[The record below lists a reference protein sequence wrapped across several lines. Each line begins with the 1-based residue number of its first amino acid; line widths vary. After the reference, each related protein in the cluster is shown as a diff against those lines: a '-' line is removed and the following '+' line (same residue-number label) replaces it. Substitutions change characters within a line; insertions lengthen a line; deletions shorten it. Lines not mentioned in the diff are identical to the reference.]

1 VPTFAIQKL
10 KTIIQ
15 ILKITVMKKITRKAI
30 VLLMAITIATSIF
43 GQQKRYV
50 FALGGFPTTDPGWQS
65 SWVDYRLDDLNRV
78 LYIWPDGS
86 TLAGV
91 PAVGTGSLGQ
101 SSYLAFTV
109 GNVGWWGCGY
119 YVGPDSGNSTATMDL
134 TDVTSS
140 WTFHFAIR
148 TDCAQDITITL
159 VGTTIDPTDPFI
171 TTYTS
176 GKVVL
181 DKTLLPLSK
190 RDKTQWVEFNI
201 PMSQLMTNSV
211 VATNNLVYKAPVA
224 KNNYITFAG
233 GNDTGSFIAW
243 DNVYLGAP
251 TTAVNQVL
259 ADKLDISVIGNELTV
274 NNNTNPVN
282 IFNVNGARVLTSNQ
296 NTVDISNL
304 ASGIYIVKAG
314 NRVSKF
320 NK

>member
-1 VPTFAIQKL
+1 MKR
-10 KTIIQ
+10 
-15 ILKITVMKKITRKAI
+15 ITKGGI
-30 VLLMAITIATSIF
+30 VLLLAMAIATSIF
-43 GQQKRYV
+43 AQQKRYIL
-50 FALGGFPTTDPGWQS
+50 ALGAYPTTDPGWQS
-65 SWVDYRLDDLNRV
+65 SWVDYRLDDTNRV

-119 YVGPDSGNSTATMDL
+119 FVGPDSGNPAATMDF
-134 TDVTSS
+134 TDVTPA
-140 WTFHFAIR
+140 WNFHFAIR
-148 TDCAQDITITL
+148 TDCAQDITVTL
-159 VGTTIDPTDPFI
+159 IGTTIDPSDPFI

-176 GKVVL
+176 GKIVL
-181 DKTLLPLSK
+181 NKTLLPLSK

-224 KNNYITFAG
+224 KNNYLTFAG

-243 DNVYLGAP
+243 DNVYIGAP
-251 TTAVNQVL
+251 TTAGVNEVA
-259 ADKLDISVIGNELTV
+259 ADKLNISVAGNELTV
-274 NNNTNPVN
+274 NNPTYPVN
-282 IFNVNGARVLTSNQ
+282 IFTVNGARVLTSNQ
-296 NTVDISNL
+296 NTVDISAL
-304 ASGIYIVKAG
+304 ASGIYIVRSG
-314 NRVSKF
+314 NRVCKF